1 MSESPFDLISMGRVG
16 VDVYP
21 EQIEK
26 VVTTRWPHVDE
37 ESLVQLSFP
46 MGK

>member
-1 MSESPFDLISMGRVG
+1 MSESPFDLITMGRVG

-21 EQIEK
+21 EQIGK

-37 ESLVQLSFP
+37 ESLAQLNFP
-46 MGK
+46 TGK